1 MKKSLIYRFI
11 NQQQTRQEL
20 QSLHEE
26 VHRNEDTML
35 KLIEEDWD
43 NFQLDKPI
51 DWPDYNWN
59 QIQEKICSEKVEDTS
74 DNVFRLQW
82 WVKIAA
88 TLLVV
93 VSVWFAFR
101 SEDTTKTAIE
111 GYPALLT
118 EVNDSNQPKIV
129 VLKDGTKVTLTA
141 FSSLSYYDN
150 FNKKY
155 RVVHLE
161 GEAYFETDEENIR
174 PFVVISDNITSI
186 CRGKEF
192 SISAFRDSNEINVTL
207 ASGLIEIARN
217 DKLNSENNKVAVKS
231 CQKYSFN
238 KIDDKYL
245 IGQIS
250 DCEYKDKVRS
260 MKKAASKNI
269 VML

>member
-1 MKKSLIYRFI
+1 MKKSLIYRFL
-11 NQQQTRQEL
+11 NQQQTREEL
-20 QSLHEE
+20 QNLHDE
-26 VHRNEDTML
+26 VNRNEDALL

-43 NFQLDKPI
+43 NFQLDKPM
-51 DWPDYNWN
+51 DWAESHWN
-59 QIQEKICSEKVEDTS
+59 EIQEKISSEKVEDTS
-74 DNVFRLQW
+74 NNVFRLQW

-88 TLLVV
+88 ALLVV
-93 VSVWFAFR
+93 VSVWFVFR
-101 SEDTTKTAIE
+101 YQDTTKSSGE
-111 GYPALLT
+111 DSPALIT
-118 EVNDSNQPKIV
+118 KANDTNQPKTV

-141 FSSLSYYDN
+141 FSSLSYYEN

-161 GEAYFETDEENIR
+161 GEAYFETDEENVR

-192 SISAFRDSNEINVTL
+192 SISAFKDSDEINVTL
-207 ASGLIEIARN
+207 ASGQIEIARN

-250 DCEYKDKVRS
+250 DCEYNDKVRS
-260 MKKAASKNI
+260 MKKAAAKSI